1 MARSRAKPASRP
13 RFVLDCS
20 IALAWYFADEKDRYA
35 DAVAAALPGTAALV
49 PSLFHLELGN
59 ILVVGERRK
68 RSTEAQATAF
78 LARLAGLP
86 IVVDGQTVARAWSD
100 ILALARTHRLSAYDA
115 AYLELAVR
123 EGIPL
128 ATLGGPLEAAAKA
141 IGVPRFN
148 P

>member
-1 MARSRAKPASRP
+1 MARTRTKPAP
-13 RFVLDCS
+13 VTRFVLDGS
-20 IALAWYFADEKDRYA
+20 IVLAWYFADESDPYA
-35 DAVAAALPGTAALV
+35 DSVAAALPVATAIV
-49 PSLFHLELGN
+49 PSLFHLELAN

-86 IVVDGQTVARAWSD
+86 IVLDGQTATRAWSD
-100 ILALARTHRLSAYDA
+100 TIALARSHGLSAYDA

-123 EGIPL
+123 ESMPL
-128 ATLGGPLEAAAKA
+128 ATLDDQLKTAAKA
-141 IGVPRFN
+141 IGVPMFK